1 MLLNYLKTFFR
12 SFKRHPLLSSLNVLG
27 LSIGIGCFLV
37 ISLYLFQ
44 ENSYEKGFSDNER
57 IYRIEEDFMA
67 MGFQASTSTNLE
79 FTLGDFPEVE
89 AHTRL
94 SSFGNGSRLIVED
107 ERFRVNRAMMA
118 DINFFKIFDYEFLI
132 GDSQTALAGKQ
143 KVVLSEQT
151 ALQLFGSIDVMGR
164 TIKHPDFGLFNVS
177 GVVRQ
182 KVVKSHLDFDV
193 LFTPFFSNKYDP
205 NSWYG
210 IGGYS
215 YVKLKNGVSIDQ
227 LEAQLIA
234 LTKRE
239 VYPVIHPSQDLPF
252 EEWMSSPNKV
262 SFFAKPIQDI
272 YLKSNVGFEIGQNGD
287 KQTRL
292 TLTIIGLFILVI
304 ASINFM
310 NLTTAKSSHRT
321 KEIGMRKVLGASK
334 KRLTAYFLIESVFI
348 TFISTVIGAALS
360 ELFIRVI
367 NVYWNGDITV
377 SLMTYPVLLAY
388 LFAFVLVLGFI
399 SGIYPAFFLSSA
411 KMIPLLKG
419 MKLGRVLN
427 LASAKTMRNGLVIL
441 QFAISTTLIIASIF
455 INNQL
460 NHLRAMDLGFNNEQV
475 LVIKNMPVLKSSK
488 EAFRSELMRNP
499 AVKEVGFS
507 HRLPADG
514 SSATTSTLLDSETSF
529 TLDHFFAD
537 ENLGNVLDL
546 NVLEGEWFSA
556 DKQQYDSLVVLNKT
570 AAMALGYDDPVGKVF
585 GEYWTIIGV
594 VEDFYYGGLRQEIGP
609 AMFIY
614 DEGRFNLLSAQVDT
628 KLISIEQIEEIWSG
642 FTNEPLEYYYLD
654 QNFEGQIQAEKE
666 NANAVLAFTVLA
678 IFISCLGL
686 FGLAAFKAEE
696 KLHEFGVRKVLG
708 AEVSDIIKHFGGGFL
723 RLIVFAFIVA
733 IPIAYY
739 GVNLWLEGYAN
750 RTSME
755 LLPFIIAGCL
765 AIVIGLG
772 TIFYQS
778 IKTAKLNPVD
788 TLRSE

>member
-1 MLLNYLKTFFR
+1 M
-12 SFKRHPLLSSLNVLG
+12 SSLNVLG

-44 ENSYEKGFSDNER
+44 ENSYEKGFSNSER
-57 IYRIEEDFMA
+57 IYRIEEDFMGIGVVA
-67 MGFQASTSTNLE
+67 LTSNNLPYR
-79 FTLGDFPEVE
+79 LGDISVVE
-89 AHTRL
+89 SHTRVGALGGQMKVIVDNNRYSQRVL
-94 SSFGNGSRLIVED
+94 S
-107 ERFRVNRAMMA
+107 A
-118 DINFFKIFDYEFLI
+118 DSSFFKIFDYEFVQ
-132 GDSQTALAGKQ
+132 GDPGQVLKNPRETVLSRETAL
-143 KVVLSEQT
+143 E
-151 ALQLFGSIDVMGR
+151 LFGTTDVLGQQLEFLDFPPH
-164 TIKHPDFGLFNVS
+164 TIV
-177 GVVRQ
+177 GVTKPSVI
-182 KVVKSHLDFDV
+182 KSHIDFDV
-193 LFTPFFSNKYDP
+193 LLTHRNDEYKPTG
-205 NSWYG
+205 WYG

-215 YVKLKNGVSIDQ
+215 YVKLVPGATQNAFQARLDS
-227 LEAQLIA
+227 
-234 LTKRE
+234 LTKDNI
-239 VYPVIHPSQDLPF
+239 YPVVHPSGSLPF
-252 EEWMSSPNKV
+252 AEWVSSPNKIKL
-262 SFFAKPIQDI
+262 FPKPVRSIHSS
-272 YLKSNVGFEIGQNGD
+272 SNVQMELGPNGD
-287 KQTRL
+287 YQTRV

-334 KRLTAYFLIESVFI
+334 KRLTTYFLVESVFI

-367 NVYWNGDITV
+367 NIYWNGDITV
-377 SLMTYPVLLAY
+377 SLLTYPILLAY
-388 LFAFVLVLGFI
+388 LLAFVLVLGFV

-441 QFAISTTLIIASIF
+441 QFAISTTLIIASLF

-460 NHLRAMDLGFNNEQV
+460 KHLSAMDLGFNNEQV

-488 EAFRSELMRNP
+488 KAFRSELIRNP
-499 AVKEVGFS
+499 AVKKVGFS

-514 SSATTSTLLDSETSF
+514 SSATTSVLLDSETSF
-529 TLDHFFAD
+529 TADHFYVD
-537 ENLGNVLDL
+537 ENFDEVLDL
-546 NVLEGEWFSA
+546 NVLEGEWFNSE
-556 DKQQYDSLVVLNKT
+556 KQQYDSLVVLNKT
-570 AAMALGYDDPVGKVF
+570 AAMSLGYDDPVGKVF
-585 GEYWTIIGV
+585 GKYWTIIGV

-614 DEGRFNLLSAQVDT
+614 DKGRFNLLSAQIDA
-628 KLISIEQIEEIWSG
+628 KLISIDEIEEIWSG

-654 QNFEGQIQAEKE
+654 QNFERQIQSEKE
-666 NANAVLAFTVLA
+666 NANAVLVFTVLA

-696 KLHEFGVRKVLG
+696 RLHEFGVRKVLG
-708 AEVSDIIKHFGGGFL
+708 AKVSDIIKHFGGGFL
-723 RLIVFAFIVA
+723 RLIVFSFIVA

-750 RTSME
+750 RISIG
-755 LLPFIIAGCL
+755 LLPFMIAGCL
-765 AIVIGLG
+765 ALLIGLG

>member
-12 SFKRHPLLSSLNVLG
+12 SFRRHPLLSSLNVLG

-44 ENSYEKGFSDNER
+44 ENSYETDFTGSER
-57 IYRIEEDFMA
+57 IYRIEEDFMGIGVVA
-67 MGFQASTSTNLE
+67 LTSNNLPYR
-79 FTLGDFPEVE
+79 LGDISLVE
-89 AHTRL
+89 NHTRVGAL
-94 SSFGNGSRLIVED
+94 GGQMKVIVDEKRYGQRVLTGDSS
-107 ERFRVNRAMMA
+107 
-118 DINFFKIFDYEFLI
+118 FFKIFDYDFVL
-132 GDSQTALAGKQ
+132 GDPDNVLHNPREA
-143 KVVLSEQT
+143 VLSEET
-151 ALQLFGSIDVMGR
+151 ALKLFGRVDVVGEELGFLDFPPH
-164 TIKHPDFGLFNVS
+164 TIVGI
-177 GVVRQ
+177 VRPS
-182 KVVKSHLDFDV
+182 VIKSHIDFDV
-193 LFTPFFSNKYDP
+193 ILTRQNDAYEPTG
-205 NSWYG
+205 WYG
-210 IGGYS
+210 IGAYS
-215 YVKLKNGVSIDQ
+215 YAKLVSGAS
-227 LEAQLIA
+227 EASFRAQLDS
-234 LTKRE
+234 LTKNNI
-239 VYPVIHPSQDLPF
+239 YPIVHPSGSLAFD
-252 EEWMSSPNKV
+252 EWLASPNKIKL
-262 SFFAKPIQDI
+262 FPKPIRDI
-272 YLKSNVGFEIGQNGD
+272 HASSNVQMELGPNGD
-287 KQTRL
+287 YQTRV

-334 KRLTAYFLIESVFI
+334 KRLTTYFLMESVFI
-348 TFISTVIGAALS
+348 TFVSTVIGAALS
-360 ELFIRVI
+360 ELFIRII
-367 NVYWNGDITV
+367 NLYWNGDITV
-377 SLMTYPVLLAY
+377 SLMTYPVLLVY
-388 LFAFVLVLGFI
+388 LFVFVLVLGFV

-427 LASAKTMRNGLVIL
+427 LASAKTMRNGLVVL

-460 NHLRAMDLGFNNEQV
+460 KHLRAMDLGFNNEQV

-488 EAFRSELMRNP
+488 QAFRSELMRNP

-514 SSATTSTLLDSETSF
+514 SSATTSTLLDPETSF
-529 TLDHFFAD
+529 TLDHFYTD
-537 ENLGNVLDL
+537 ENFDDVLDL

-570 AAMALGYDDPVGKVF
+570 TAMALGYENPVGKVF

-614 DEGRFNLLSAQVDT
+614 DKGRFNLLSAQIDT
-628 KLISIEQIEEIWSG
+628 ELISIEQIEEIWSG

-654 QNFEGQIQAEKE
+654 QNYEGQIQSEKQ
-666 NANAVLAFTVLA
+666 NANAVLVFTVLA

-696 KLHEFGVRKVLG
+696 RLHEFGVRKVLG
-708 AEVSDIIKHFGGGFL
+708 ANISDIMKHFGGGFL
-723 RLIVFAFIVA
+723 RLIILAFIVA

-739 GVNLWLEGYAN
+739 GVDLWLDGYAN
-750 RTSME
+750 RTSMGV
-755 LLPFIIAGCL
+755 LPFIVAGCL
-765 AIVIGLG
+765 AVIIGLG

-778 IKTAKLNPVD
+778 IKTARLNPVD